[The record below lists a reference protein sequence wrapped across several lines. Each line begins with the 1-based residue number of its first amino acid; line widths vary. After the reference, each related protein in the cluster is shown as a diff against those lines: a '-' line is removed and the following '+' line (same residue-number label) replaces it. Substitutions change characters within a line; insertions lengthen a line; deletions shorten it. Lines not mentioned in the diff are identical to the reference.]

1 MIRILD
7 LYIIKKFLMTFLMM
21 FLLFIPIGILVDIS
35 EKIDKF
41 KEHELSFTE
50 IIEYYSDFVWY
61 YGYFLFPIFVFLSVI
76 WFTSKLSSNSE
87 ITAILSS
94 GISFNRFLKPYIIS
108 ASIIFIFSVISG
120 MFIVPEKNKSFNEFQ
135 YKYLSK
141 NKKDRNLSNLYKQIS
156 ENEYIYVSSFNPTRS
171 QAYNFSHEL
180 FNENKLLEK
189 ITARNIRWIEND
201 SIYRLTDFFKRT
213 FNDDLEIIESRR
225 IYDTIFNFNINDLSS
240 LKYQAKALNFFELN
254 DFIKEERASGSPL
267 LNDHLLERNRRLSI
281 PFSVIVLTLLAVSV
295 SSFKRRGGIGL
306 NLAVGISIAFIFI
319 FFDKFFSVLV
329 IKSDLNAA
337 LGAWAPNFVFL
348 LITIQIMKIAKK

>member
-1 MIRILD
+1 MRILD
-7 LYIIKKFLMTFLMM
+7 VYIIKKFLLTFLMM

-41 KEHELSFTE
+41 KEHELSFTQ
-50 IIEYYSDFVWY
+50 ILDYYSDFVWY

-94 GISFNRFLKPYIIS
+94 GISFNRFLRPYIIS
-108 ASIIFIFSVISG
+108 ALIIFLFSAFSG

-135 YKYLSK
+135 FKYLSK
-141 NKKDRNLSNLYKQIS
+141 NKKDRDLSNLYKQIS
-156 ENEYIYVSSFNPTRS
+156 ENEFIYVSSYNPTRS
-171 QAYNFSHEL
+171 QAYNFSYEL

-189 ITARNIRWIEND
+189 ITARNIRWIEDD
-201 SIYRLTDFFKRT
+201 SIFRLTDFFKRK
-213 FNDDLEIIESRR
+213 FNEELEIIESRR
-225 IYDTIFNFNINDLSS
+225 IYDTIFNFNIDDLSS

-254 DFIKEERASGSPL
+254 DFIDEERASGSPL
-267 LNDHLLERNRRLSI
+267 LNDHLLEKNRRFSI
-281 PFSVIVLTLLAVSV
+281 PFSVIILTLLAVSV
-295 SSFKRRGGIGL
+295 SSFKRRGGIGI
-306 NLAVGISIAFIFI
+306 NLAFGISLAFIFI

-329 IKSDLNAA
+329 VKTDLNAM

-348 LITIQIMKIAKK
+348 LITMQIMKMAKK

>member
-1 MIRILD
+1 MKILD
-7 LYIIKKFLMTFLMM
+7 VYIIKKFLSTFLMM

-41 KEHELSFTE
+41 KEHELSFTQ
-50 IIEYYSDFVWY
+50 ILDYYSDFVWY

-94 GISFNRFLKPYIIS
+94 GISFNRFLRPYIIS
-108 ASIIFIFSVISG
+108 GLIIFLFSVFTG

-156 ENEYIYVSSFNPTRS
+156 ENEYIYVSSYNPTRN

-189 ITARNIRWIEND
+189 ITARNIRWIEDD

-213 FNDDLEIIESRR
+213 FNEELEIIESRR

-254 DFIKEERASGSPL
+254 DFIDEERASGSPL
-267 LNDHLLERNRRLSI
+267 LNDHLLEKNRRFSI
-281 PFSVIVLTLLAVSV
+281 PFSVIILTLLAVSV
-295 SSFKRRGGIGL
+295 SSFKRRGGIGI
-306 NLAVGISIAFIFI
+306 NLAFGISLAFIFI

-329 IKSDLNAA
+329 VKTDLNAM
-337 LGAWAPNFVFL
+337 LGAWSPNFVFL
-348 LITIQIMKIAKK
+348 LITMQIMKMAKK

>member
-1 MIRILD
+1 MKILD
-7 LYIIKKFLMTFLMM
+7 IYIIKKFLSTFLLM
-21 FLLFIPIGILVDIS
+21 FLLFIPIGILVDVS

-41 KEHELSFTE
+41 KEHDLSFNQVLQ
-50 IIEYYSDFVWY
+50 YYSDFVWY

-87 ITAILSS
+87 VTAILSS
-94 GISFNRFLKPYIIS
+94 GISFNRFLKPYIFS
-108 ASIIFIFSVISG
+108 ASLIFLISVFSG
-120 MFIVPEKNKSFNEFQ
+120 LFIVPEKNRSFNEFQ

-156 ENEYIYVSSFNPTRS
+156 DNQYIYVSSYNPTRN

-180 FNENKLLEK
+180 FDENKLAEK
-189 ITARNIRWIEND
+189 ITARNIRWVEED
-201 SIYRLTDFFKRT
+201 SIYRLTDFFKRSYI
-213 FNDDLEIIESRR
+213 NDKEIIESRR
-225 IYDTIFNFNINDLSS
+225 IYDTIFNFNIDDLSS

-254 DFIKEERASGSPL
+254 KFIEQERLSGSPL
-267 LNDHLLERNRRLSI
+267 LNDHLLERNRRFSI
-281 PFSVIVLTLLAVSV
+281 PFSVLILTLLAVSV

-306 NLAVGISIAFIFI
+306 NLAFGIALAFVFI

-329 IKSDLNAA
+329 VKSDMNAT

-348 LITIQIMKIAKK
+348 LITLQIMKIAKK

>member
-1 MIRILD
+1 MRILD
-7 LYIIKKFLMTFLMM
+7 VYIIKKFLLTFLMM

-41 KEHELSFTE
+41 KEHELSFTQ
-50 IIEYYSDFVWY
+50 ILDYYSDFVWY

-94 GISFNRFLKPYIIS
+94 GISFNRFLRPYIIS
-108 ASIIFIFSVISG
+108 ALIIFLFSAFSG

-135 YKYLSK
+135 FKYLSK
-141 NKKDRNLSNLYKQIS
+141 NKKDRDLSNLYKQIS
-156 ENEYIYVSSFNPTRS
+156 ENEYIYVSSYNPTRS
-171 QAYNFSHEL
+171 QAYNFSYEL

-189 ITARNIRWIEND
+189 ITARNIRWIEDD
-201 SIYRLTDFFKRT
+201 SIFRLTDFFKRK
-213 FNDDLEIIESRR
+213 FNEELEIIESRR
-225 IYDTIFNFNINDLSS
+225 IYDTIFNFNIDDLSS

-254 DFIKEERASGSPL
+254 DFIDEERASGSPL
-267 LNDHLLERNRRLSI
+267 LNDHLLEKNRRFSI
-281 PFSVIVLTLLAVSV
+281 PFSVIILTLLAVSV
-295 SSFKRRGGIGL
+295 SSFKRRGGIGI
-306 NLAVGISIAFIFI
+306 NLAFGISLAFIFI

-329 IKSDLNAA
+329 VKTDLNAM

-348 LITIQIMKIAKK
+348 LITMQIMKMAKK

>member
-1 MIRILD
+1 MKILD
-7 LYIIKKFLMTFLMM
+7 IYIIKKFLSTFLLM
-21 FLLFIPIGILVDIS
+21 FLLFIPIGILVDVS

-41 KEHELSFTE
+41 KEHDLSFNQVLQ
-50 IIEYYSDFVWY
+50 YYADFVWY

-87 ITAILSS
+87 VTAILSS
-94 GISFNRFLKPYIIS
+94 GISFNRFLKPYIFS
-108 ASIIFIFSVISG
+108 ASLIFLISVFSG
-120 MFIVPEKNKSFNEFQ
+120 LFIVPEKNRSFNEFQ

-156 ENEYIYVSSFNPTRS
+156 DNQYIYVSSYNPTRN

-180 FNENKLLEK
+180 FDENKLAEK
-189 ITARNIRWIEND
+189 ITARNIRWVEED
-201 SIYRLTDFFKRT
+201 SIYRLTDFFKRSYI
-213 FNDDLEIIESRR
+213 NDKEIIESRR
-225 IYDTIFNFNINDLSS
+225 VYDTIFNFNIDDLSS

-254 DFIKEERASGSPL
+254 KFIEQERLSGSPL
-267 LNDHLLERNRRLSI
+267 LNDHLLERNRRFSI
-281 PFSVIVLTLLAVSV
+281 PFSVLILTLLAVSV

-306 NLAVGISIAFIFI
+306 NLAFGIALAFVFI

-329 IKSDLNAA
+329 VKSDMNAT

-348 LITIQIMKIAKK
+348 LITLQIMKIARK

>member
-1 MIRILD
+1 
-7 LYIIKKFLMTFLMM
+7 MTFLMM

-120 MFIVPEKNKSFNEFQ
+120 MFIVPEKNKNFNEFQ

-281 PFSVIVLTLLAVSV
+281 PFSVIILTLLAVSV

-306 NLAVGISIAFIFI
+306 NLAFGISLAFIFI

>member
-1 MIRILD
+1 MRILD
-7 LYIIKKFLMTFLMM
+7 VYIIKKFLLTFLMM

-41 KEHELSFTE
+41 KEHELSFTQ
-50 IIEYYSDFVWY
+50 ILDYYSDFVWY

-94 GISFNRFLKPYIIS
+94 GISFNRFLRPYIIS
-108 ASIIFIFSVISG
+108 ALIIFLFSAFSG

-135 YKYLSK
+135 FKYLSK

-156 ENEYIYVSSFNPTRS
+156 ENEYIYVSSYNPTRS
-171 QAYNFSHEL
+171 QAYNFSYEL
-180 FNENKLLEK
+180 FNENKLLKK
-189 ITARNIRWIEND
+189 ITARNIRWIEDD
-201 SIYRLTDFFKRT
+201 SIFRLTDFFKRT
-213 FNDDLEIIESRR
+213 YNEELEIIESRR
-225 IYDTIFNFNINDLSS
+225 IYDTIFNFKIDDLSS

-254 DFIKEERASGSPL
+254 DFIIEERASGSPL
-267 LNDHLLERNRRLSI
+267 LNDHLLEKNRRFSI
-281 PFSVIVLTLLAVSV
+281 PFSVIILTLLAVSV
-295 SSFKRRGGIGL
+295 SSFKRRGGIGI
-306 NLAVGISIAFIFI
+306 NLAFGISLAFIFI

-329 IKSDLNAA
+329 VKTDLNAM

-348 LITIQIMKIAKK
+348 LITMQIMKIAKK

>member
-1 MIRILD
+1 MRILD
-7 LYIIKKFLMTFLMM
+7 VYIIKKFLLTFLMM

-41 KEHELSFTE
+41 KEHELSFTQ
-50 IIEYYSDFVWY
+50 ILDYYSDFVWY

-94 GISFNRFLKPYIIS
+94 GISFNRFLRPYIIS
-108 ASIIFIFSVISG
+108 ALIIFLFSAFSG

-135 YKYLSK
+135 FKYLSK

-156 ENEYIYVSSFNPTRS
+156 ENEYIYVSSYNPTRS
-171 QAYNFSHEL
+171 QAYNFSYEL

-201 SIYRLTDFFKRT
+201 STYRLTDFFKRT

-254 DFIKEERASGSPL
+254 DFIKDERASGSPL
-267 LNDHLLERNRRLSI
+267 LNDHLLEKNRRFSI
-281 PFSVIVLTLLAVSV
+281 PFSVIILTLLAVSV
-295 SSFKRRGGIGL
+295 SSFKRRGGIGI
-306 NLAVGISIAFIFI
+306 NLAFGISLAFIFI

-329 IKSDLNAA
+329 VKTDLNAM

-348 LITIQIMKIAKK
+348 LITMQIMKIAKK

>member
-1 MIRILD
+1 MKILD
-7 LYIIKKFLMTFLMM
+7 VYIIKKFLLTFLMM

-41 KEHELSFTE
+41 KEHELSFTQ
-50 IIEYYSDFVWY
+50 ILDYYSDFVWY

-94 GISFNRFLKPYIIS
+94 GISFNRFLRPYIIS
-108 ASIIFIFSVISG
+108 ALIIFLFSAFSG

-135 YKYLSK
+135 FKYLSK
-141 NKKDRNLSNLYKQIS
+141 NKKDRDLSNLYKQIS
-156 ENEYIYVSSFNPTRS
+156 ENEYIYVSSYNPTRS
-171 QAYNFSHEL
+171 QAYNFSYEL

-201 SIYRLTDFFKRT
+201 SIFRLTDFFKRK
-213 FNDDLEIIESRR
+213 FNDELEIIESRR
-225 IYDTIFNFNINDLSS
+225 IYDTIFNFNIDDLSS
-240 LKYQAKALNFFELN
+240 LNYQAKALNFFELN
-254 DFIKEERASGSPL
+254 DFIDEERASGSPL
-267 LNDHLLERNRRLSI
+267 LNDHLLEKNRRFSI
-281 PFSVIVLTLLAVSV
+281 PFSVIILTLLAVSV
-295 SSFKRRGGIGL
+295 SSFKRRGGIGI
-306 NLAVGISIAFIFI
+306 NLVFGISLAFIFI

-329 IKSDLNAA
+329 VKTDLNAM

-348 LITIQIMKIAKK
+348 LITIQIMKMAKK

>member
-1 MIRILD
+1 MRILD
-7 LYIIKKFLMTFLMM
+7 VYIIKKFLLTFLMM

-41 KEHELSFTE
+41 KEHELSFTQ
-50 IIEYYSDFVWY
+50 ILDYYSDFVWY

-94 GISFNRFLKPYIIS
+94 GISFNRFLRPYIIS
-108 ASIIFIFSVISG
+108 ALIIFLFSAFSG

-135 YKYLSK
+135 FKYLSK

-156 ENEYIYVSSFNPTRS
+156 ENEYIYVSSYNPTRS
-171 QAYNFSHEL
+171 QAYNFSYEL
-180 FNENKLLEK
+180 FNENKLLKK
-189 ITARNIRWIEND
+189 ITARNIRWIEDD
-201 SIYRLTDFFKRT
+201 SIFRLTDFFKRIY
-213 FNDDLEIIESRR
+213 NEELEIIESRR
-225 IYDTIFNFNINDLSS
+225 IYDTIFNFKIDDLSS

-254 DFIKEERASGSPL
+254 DFIDEERASGSPI
-267 LNDHLLERNRRLSI
+267 LNDHLLEKNRRFSI
-281 PFSVIVLTLLAVSV
+281 PFSVIILTLLAVSV
-295 SSFKRRGGIGL
+295 SSFKRRGGIGI
-306 NLAVGISIAFIFI
+306 NLAFGISLAFIFI

-329 IKSDLNAA
+329 VKTDLNAM

-348 LITIQIMKIAKK
+348 LITMQIMKIAKK

>member
-1 MIRILD
+1 MRILD
-7 LYIIKKFLMTFLMM
+7 VYIIKKFLLTFLMM

-41 KEHELSFTE
+41 KEHELSFTQ
-50 IIEYYSDFVWY
+50 ILDYYSDFVWY

-94 GISFNRFLKPYIIS
+94 GISFNRFLRPYIIS
-108 ASIIFIFSVISG
+108 ALIIFLFSAFSG

-135 YKYLSK
+135 FKYLSK

-156 ENEYIYVSSFNPTRS
+156 ENEYIYVSSYNPTRS
-171 QAYNFSHEL
+171 QAYNFSYEL

-201 SIYRLTDFFKRT
+201 SIFRLTDFFKRK
-213 FNDDLEIIESRR
+213 FNDELEIIESRR
-225 IYDTIFNFNINDLSS
+225 IYDTIFNFKIDDLSS

-254 DFIKEERASGSPL
+254 DFIDEERASGSPL
-267 LNDHLLERNRRLSI
+267 LNDHLLEKNRRFSI
-281 PFSVIVLTLLAVSV
+281 PFSVIILTLLAVSV
-295 SSFKRRGGIGL
+295 SSFKRRGGIGI
-306 NLAVGISIAFIFI
+306 NLAFGISLAFIFI

-329 IKSDLNAA
+329 VKTDLNAMI
-337 LGAWAPNFVFL
+337 GAWAPNFVFF
-348 LITIQIMKIAKK
+348 LITMQIMKMAKK

>member
-1 MIRILD
+1 MKILD
-7 LYIIKKFLMTFLMM
+7 LYIIKKFLLTFLMM
-21 FLLFIPIGILVDIS
+21 FLLFIPIGILVDVS

-41 KEHELSFTE
+41 KEHELSLNQ
-50 IIEYYSDFVWY
+50 ILDYYSDFVWY

-76 WFTSKLSSNSE
+76 WFTSKLSSDSE

-108 ASIIFIFSVISG
+108 ATIIFLVSAFSG

-281 PFSVIVLTLLAVSV
+281 PFSVIILTLLAVSV

-306 NLAVGISIAFIFI
+306 NLAFGISLAFIFI

>member
-1 MIRILD
+1 MRILD
-7 LYIIKKFLMTFLMM
+7 VYIIKKFLLTFLMM

-41 KEHELSFTE
+41 KEHELSFTQ
-50 IIEYYSDFVWY
+50 ILDYYSDFVWY

-94 GISFNRFLKPYIIS
+94 GISFNRFLRPYIIS
-108 ASIIFIFSVISG
+108 ALIIFLFSAFSG

-135 YKYLSK
+135 FKYLSK

-156 ENEYIYVSSFNPTRS
+156 ENEYIYVSSYNPTRS
-171 QAYNFSHEL
+171 QAYNFSYEL
-180 FNENKLLEK
+180 FNENKLLKK
-189 ITARNIRWIEND
+189 ITARNIRWIEDD
-201 SIYRLTDFFKRT
+201 SIFRLTDFFKRT
-213 FNDDLEIIESRR
+213 YNEELEIIESRR
-225 IYDTIFNFNINDLSS
+225 IYDTIFNFKIDDLSS

-254 DFIKEERASGSPL
+254 DFIDEERASGSPL
-267 LNDHLLERNRRLSI
+267 LNDHLLEKNRRFSI
-281 PFSVIVLTLLAVSV
+281 PFSVIILTLLAVSV
-295 SSFKRRGGIGL
+295 SSFKRRGGIGI
-306 NLAVGISIAFIFI
+306 NLAFGISLAFIFI

-329 IKSDLNAA
+329 VKTDFNAM

-348 LITIQIMKIAKK
+348 LITMQIMKIAKK

>member
-1 MIRILD
+1 MRILD
-7 LYIIKKFLMTFLMM
+7 VYIIKKFLLTFLMM

-41 KEHELSFTE
+41 KEHELSFTQ
-50 IIEYYSDFVWY
+50 ILDYYSDFVWY

-94 GISFNRFLKPYIIS
+94 GISFNRFLRPYIIS
-108 ASIIFIFSVISG
+108 ALIIFLFSAFSG

-135 YKYLSK
+135 FKYLSK

-156 ENEYIYVSSFNPTRS
+156 ENEYIYVSSYNPTRS
-171 QAYNFSHEL
+171 QAYNFSYEL
-180 FNENKLLEK
+180 FNENKLLKK
-189 ITARNIRWIEND
+189 ITARNIRWIEDD
-201 SIYRLTDFFKRT
+201 SIFRLTDFFKRT
-213 FNDDLEIIESRR
+213 YSKELEIIESRR
-225 IYDTIFNFNINDLSS
+225 IYDTIFNFKIDDLSS

-254 DFIKEERASGSPL
+254 DFIIEERASGSPL
-267 LNDHLLERNRRLSI
+267 LNDHLLEKNRRFSI
-281 PFSVIVLTLLAVSV
+281 PFSVIILTLLAVSV
-295 SSFKRRGGIGL
+295 SSFKRRGGIGI
-306 NLAVGISIAFIFI
+306 NLAFGISLAFIFI

-329 IKSDLNAA
+329 VKTDLNAM

-348 LITIQIMKIAKK
+348 LITMQIMKMAKK

>member
-1 MIRILD
+1 MRILD
-7 LYIIKKFLMTFLMM
+7 VYIIKKFLLTFLMM

-41 KEHELSFTE
+41 KEHELSFTQ
-50 IIEYYSDFVWY
+50 ILDYYSDFVWY

-94 GISFNRFLKPYIIS
+94 GISFNRFLRPYIIS
-108 ASIIFIFSVISG
+108 ALIIFLFSAFSG

-135 YKYLSK
+135 FKYLSK

-156 ENEYIYVSSFNPTRS
+156 ENEYIYVSSYNPTRS
-171 QAYNFSHEL
+171 QAYNFSYEL
-180 FNENKLLEK
+180 FNENKLLKK
-189 ITARNIRWIEND
+189 ITARNIRWIEDD
-201 SIYRLTDFFKRT
+201 SIFRLTDFFKRT
-213 FNDDLEIIESRR
+213 YNEELEIIESRR
-225 IYDTIFNFNINDLSS
+225 IYDTIFNFKIDDLSS

-254 DFIKEERASGSPL
+254 DFINEERASGSPL
-267 LNDHLLERNRRLSI
+267 LNDHLLEKNRRFSI
-281 PFSVIVLTLLAVSV
+281 PFSVIILTLLAVSV
-295 SSFKRRGGIGL
+295 SSFKRRCGIGI
-306 NLAVGISIAFIFI
+306 NLAFGISLAFIFI

-329 IKSDLNAA
+329 VKTDLNAM

-348 LITIQIMKIAKK
+348 LITMQIMKIAKK

>member
-1 MIRILD
+1 MRILD
-7 LYIIKKFLMTFLMM
+7 VYIIKKFLLTFLMM

-41 KEHELSFTE
+41 KEHELSFTQ
-50 IIEYYSDFVWY
+50 ILDYYSDFVWY

-94 GISFNRFLKPYIIS
+94 GISFNRFLRPYVIS
-108 ASIIFIFSVISG
+108 ALIIILFSAFSG

-135 YKYLSK
+135 FKYLSK
-141 NKKDRNLSNLYKQIS
+141 NKKDRDLSNLYKQIS
-156 ENEYIYVSSFNPTRS
+156 ENEYIYVSSYNPTRS
-171 QAYNFSHEL
+171 QAYNFSYEL

-189 ITARNIRWIEND
+189 ITARNIRWIEDD
-201 SIYRLTDFFKRT
+201 SIFRLTDFFKRK
-213 FNDDLEIIESRR
+213 FNEELEIIESRR
-225 IYDTIFNFNINDLSS
+225 IYDTIFNFNIDDLSS

-254 DFIKEERASGSPL
+254 DFIDEERASGSPL
-267 LNDHLLERNRRLSI
+267 LNDHLLEKNRRFSI
-281 PFSVIVLTLLAVSV
+281 PFSVIILTLLAVSV
-295 SSFKRRGGIGL
+295 SSFKRRGGIGI
-306 NLAVGISIAFIFI
+306 NLAFGISLAFIFI

-329 IKSDLNAA
+329 VKTDLNAM

-348 LITIQIMKIAKK
+348 LITMQIMKMAKK